1 MARTGKDKNQSPG
14 KTPDPKGRKILG
26 RKLMANEKKNENPPP
41 AAEREDH
48 ESSTDSQSSESSG
61 FLTHTESMP
70 AGPSVKTKKKV
81 PIVAKKSAPPS
92 RRTPSGPSR
101 PKPKT
106 PKTPGSAKK
115 RKFRPGTVA
124 LREIR
129 AYQRSTELL
138 IPRLPFSRLV
148 KELAQ
153 ERSST
158 GLRFQ
163 SSALMALQE
172 AAESY
177 IAQLFEDTNLCA
189 IHAKRVTVMPKDMNL
204 ARRIRGEHMLF

>member
-1 MARTGKDKNQSPG
+1 MA
-14 KTPDPKGRKILG
+14 
-26 RKLMANEKKNENPPP
+26 
-41 AAEREDH
+41 
-48 ESSTDSQSSESSG
+48 
-61 FLTHTESMP
+61 
-70 AGPSVKTKKKV
+70 AGPSVKTKKNV
-81 PIVAKKSAPPS
+81 PIVAKK
-92 RRTPSGPSR
+92 SGPSR

-177 IAQLFEDTNLCA
+177 ITQLFEDTNLCA